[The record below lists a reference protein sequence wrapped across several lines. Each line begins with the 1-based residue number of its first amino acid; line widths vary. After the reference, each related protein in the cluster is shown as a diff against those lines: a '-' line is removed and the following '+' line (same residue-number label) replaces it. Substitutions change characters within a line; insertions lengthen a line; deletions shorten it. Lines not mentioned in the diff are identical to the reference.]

1 MDREDLRNIRNMK
14 LANDRHQDYVE
25 KCRRDRRVFLSI
37 MIVLVFSLGM
47 ILVLGG
53 FNFTNG

>member
-25 KCRRDRRVFLSI
+25 KCRRERRVFLSI
-37 MIVLVFSLGM
+37 MIVLVFSLGT

-53 FNFTNG
+53 FKF

>member
-14 LANDRHQDYVE
+14 LANDRHVDYIQ

-37 MIVLVFSLGM
+37 MIVLVLLLGAFY
-47 ILVLGG
+47 ILGEI
-53 FNFTNG
+53 